1 MPEGDD
7 RHRPANQPRLLIA
20 DEPTNAMEPTTR
32 AQIIRSLTRLNQN
45 NNTTILLISHDL
57 QMLSKWADKIN
68 VMYCGQT
75 VESGPSEEL
84 ITLPHHPYTGVNP
97 RDPGFR

>member
-7 RHRPANQPRLLIA
+7 RHRHGQPAASA
-20 DEPTNAMEPTTR
+20 DCRRADQR
-32 AQIIRSLTRLNQN
+32 HGADHQAQIIRLLTRLNQN

-84 ITLPHHPYTGVNP
+84 ITLPHHPYT
-97 RDPGFR
+97 RR